1 MAADSKMSVLI
12 VDASPMTI
20 RITRDALRNIG
31 YDDIDEANGGNTALE
46 KMGTKRYGLVISDWN
61 MEPMTGLDLLRH
73 IRTGLGEIPFI
84 IMAAAAHIEDVMAAK
99 KAGANGFIVNPFSE
113 STMKAKIDAVFAPA
127 AC

>member
-1 MAADSKMSVLI
+1 
-12 VDASPMTI
+12 MTI